1 MHLLDLFAGEAELVL
16 VAGRDDRTG
25 PTTLTRILRSFEVD
39 RPCPR
44 KRPQGRL
51 ARSVDPNASTPL
63 IDTMEPL
70 ITIEA
75 PSGISGNAFCTV
87 KRVPLALTP
96 NVLSKWASVI

>member
-1 MHLLDLFAGEAELVL
+1 MTVP
-16 VAGRDDRTG
+16 G
-25 PTTLTRILRSFEVD
+25 PTTVDADLAVLEVD

-87 KRVPLALTP
+87 KSVPLALTP
-96 NVLSKWASVI
+96 KVLSKWLR